1 MVLGRFSGPAKG
13 EDVAALIAKKN
24 YSKAIE
30 VIRQQLQ
37 TQRNDPRLRLQLA
50 DVLVSAGKGKEAVT
64 ILLPLADEF
73 AKEGF
78 AAKAISVLK
87 KIQKIDP
94 GRRDIDTRL
103 ASLIQEK
110 QRQATVIPAASGGGA
125 LEIGMEEIGF
135 EPPPRAFEA
144 QPEAEPGPE
153 PAPPPPPEPAPSPR
167 AVEPT
172 PPAPSVR
179 TPPPPPAAAA
189 PPARPPAPAPAP
201 RPAAPPAAPA
211 EPELNLEAAPELDL
225 SSDSGP
231 AASVPAAEGEFDLGL
246 ESAPA
251 EEDAPLD
258 LALEPEPAPAA
269 APPPRPPTPA
279 PGPAVPPPAA
289 PVVDQDL
296 FTGEFESVEPVLEV
310 EPSAEPELEP
320 QPEPAVSPDPM
331 TDSLFADE
339 LLSVLE
345 NAFQESPTAEASS
358 PGAPPAAGA
367 QIVVSPLF
375 KDFSVEELVAVIGG
389 LNLMTFER
397 GQVILREGEPG
408 HSLYMLTSGS
418 VKAFVKREGKQ
429 VPVAEL
435 EEGAFFGEVSILTGK
450 PRTATVVAK
459 EHCELL
465 ELDRATLDAITQT
478 HPHVRDVL
486 QLFAKERMAR
496 KA

>member
-1 MVLGRFSGPAKG
+1 
-13 EDVAALIAKKN
+13 
-24 YSKAIE
+24 
-30 VIRQQLQ
+30 
-37 TQRNDPRLRLQLA
+37 
-50 DVLVSAGKGKEAVT
+50 
-64 ILLPLADEF
+64 
-73 AKEGF
+73 
-78 AAKAISVLK
+78 
-87 KIQKIDP
+87 
-94 GRRDIDTRL
+94 
-103 ASLIQEK
+103 K

-189 PPARPPAPAPAP
+189 PPA
-201 RPAAPPAAPA
+201 
-211 EPELNLEAAPELDL
+211 
-225 SSDSGP
+225 
-231 AASVPAAEGEFDLGL
+231 
-246 ESAPA
+246 
-251 EEDAPLD
+251 
-258 LALEPEPAPAA
+258 
-269 APPPRPPTPA
+269 
-279 PGPAVPPPAA
+279 
-289 PVVDQDL
+289 VDQER
-296 FTGEFESVEPVLEV
+296 FTGEFESVEPLLEV
-310 EPSAEPELEP
+310 EPSAEPEPEP

-345 NAFQESPTAEASS
+345 NAFQESPAAEASS

-397 GQVILREGEPG
+397 GQVILRDGEPG
-408 HSLYMLTSGS
+408 NRLYMLTSGS

-435 EEGAFFGEVSILTGK
+435 EEGAFFGEVSILSGK
-450 PRTATVVAK
+450 PLTATVVAK
-459 EHCELL
+459 EHCEL
-465 ELDRATLDAITQT
+465 
-478 HPHVRDVL
+478 
-486 QLFAKERMAR
+486 
-496 KA
+496 